1 MKIKTYQLTLA
12 ILVAI
17 LGAGI
22 GSAVLAYRLGAEA
35 IKGVSSPDVNP
46 SKKFSTSA
54 SPSARPQAFK
64 PVNEKQIIKKV
75 EVYIQNQKKKSLDK
89 NELKKAD
96 NPESVPKAEKIE
108 ATAPKTQDLTINFPL
123 KVQDQKMTL
132 EITKASYQGDSL
144 IFDISLKNEGSQTVQ
159 FLYSFLEIQDNQGQI
174 LSAITEG
181 LPSEIPANGET
192 FKGTVEIPIALI
204 EKNSKLISLKL
215 TDYPEQK
222 LKLDISNIPISSSVQ
237 AIVN

>member
-12 ILVAI
+12 ILVSI

-22 GSAVLAYRLGAEA
+22 GSAVLAYKLGAEA

-54 SPSARPQAFK
+54 SQTARPQAFK

-75 EVYIQNQKKKSLDK
+75 ETYIQNQKTKSKAK
-89 NELKKAD
+89 NEPKKETE
-96 NPESVPKAEKIE
+96 PVSSLEKTE
-108 ATAPKTQDLTINFPL
+108 ATASKNQDLTFNFPL
-123 KVQDQKMTL
+123 KVQDKKMTL

-144 IFDISLKNEGSQTVQ
+144 IFDISLKNEGNQTIQ
-159 FLYSFLEIQDNQGQI
+159 FLYSFLEVQDNQGQI

-222 LKLDISNIPISSSVQ
+222 LKLDISNIPISSSEQ
-237 AIVN
+237 AIAN